1 MIEVKNVTKKYGS
14 TLAVDNISFDVKDG
28 EVVGFLG
35 PNGAGKSTT
44 MNMITGFIEPT
55 KGQIIV
61 NGNDI
66 SKKPRKAKRQ
76 IGYMPESVPLY
87 YELTAKEFISYM
99 AELKMI
105 KKNERKQEVE
115 KVLKEVGLED
125 VQNKLIR
132 NLSRGYK
139 QRVSMAGALV
149 GNPDVIILDEPT
161 VGLDPKQITEIRN
174 LIKELGK
181 KHTVILSSHI
191 LSEVSQI
198 CERVIIINKGKI
210 VAIDTPENLEK
221 ATREKNG
228 ISLIVEDP
236 NGKMSKIKEKIKEI
250 DNIEF
255 IKDNDDGTKQYIVT
269 SSSEIDLRKKLFEV
283 LPKEDIV
290 IFELKKTET
299 TLEEAFIK
307 LINNAKVSEPKQET
321 KTFENGKENKKQEK
335 NKLNKETKLES
346 DTTNNDKPKAKDYNK
361 EIKQNEEKTKKNM
374 KIEKKKTDK
383 NNKKE
388 EKK

>member
-14 TLAVDNISFDVKDG
+14 TIAVDNVSFDVKDG
-28 EVVGFLG
+28 EIVGFLG

-55 KGQIIV
+55 SGQIII

-66 SKKPRKAKRQ
+66 LKKPRKAKKE
-76 IGYMPESVPLY
+76 IGYMPETVPLY
-87 YELTAKEFISYM
+87 YELTPKEFISYM
-99 AELKMI
+99 AELKLV
-105 KKNERKQEVE
+105 KRDERKQEVE
-115 KVLKEVGLED
+115 KVLKETGLED
-125 VQNKLIR
+125 VKNKLIR

-139 QRVSMAGALV
+139 QRVSLAGALV

-161 VGLDPKQITEIRN
+161 VGLDPKQITEIRR

-191 LSEVSQI
+191 LSEISQI

-210 VAIDTPENLEK
+210 IAIDTPENLEK
-221 ATREKNG
+221 VTKEKNG

-236 NGKMSKIKEKIKEI
+236 KNNMTKLKEKINEI
-250 DNIEF
+250 DKIEF
-255 IKDNDDGTKQYIVT
+255 IKDNEDGTKQYIIT
-269 SSSEIDLRKKLFEV
+269 YSADMDLRKKLFEV
-283 LPKEDIV
+283 LPKEEIV
-290 IFELKKTET
+290 IFELKKTES
-299 TLEEAFIK
+299 TLEDAFIK
-307 LINNAKVSEPKQET
+307 LINVQ
-321 KTFENGKENKKQEK
+321 KTDELEEKAERLNKTDKLKKQENKIK
-335 NKLNKETKLES
+335 NKKE
-346 DTTNNDKPKAKDYNK
+346 
-361 EIKQNEEKTKKNM
+361 
-374 KIEKKKTDK
+374 

>member
-14 TLAVDNISFDVKDG
+14 TIAVDNISFDVKDG

-55 KGQIIV
+55 NGQIII

-66 SKKPRKAKRQ
+66 SKKPRKAKRE
-76 IGYMPESVPLY
+76 IGYMPENIPLY
-87 YELTAKEFISYM
+87 YELTAKEFITYM
-99 AELKMI
+99 AELKMV
-105 KKNERKQEVE
+105 KRNERKQEVE
-115 KVLKEVGLED
+115 KVINEMGLDE

-161 VGLDPKQITEIRN
+161 VGLDPKQITDIRN

-210 VAIDTPENLEK
+210 IAIDTPENLEK
-221 ATREKNG
+221 SAREKNG
-228 ISLIVEDP
+228 ILVTVED
-236 NGKMSKIKEKIKEI
+236 SKSHMKNLKDKIREI
-250 DNIEF
+250 DEIKL
-255 IKDNDDGTKQYIVT
+255 IKDNEDGTKQYLIT
-269 SSSEIDLRKKLFEV
+269 SSSEIDLRKKLFEI
-283 LPKEDIV
+283 LPKEEIV
-290 IFELKKTET
+290 IFELKKSET
-299 TLEEAFIK
+299 TLEDAFIK
-307 LINNAKVSEPKQET
+307 LI
-321 KTFENGKENKKQEK
+321 
-335 NKLNKETKLES
+335 
-346 DTTNNDKPKAKDYNK
+346 DTS
-361 EIKQNEEKTKKNM
+361 
-374 KIEKKKTDK
+374 KKTDK
-383 NNKKE
+383 KSEIDNNKKE
-388 EKK
+388 GGKK

>member
-1 MIEVKNVTKKYGS
+1 MNVKTYGSKRLEEKIVIEVKNVTKKYGS
-14 TLAVDNISFDVKDG
+14 TIAVDNISFDVKDG

-55 KGQIIV
+55 SGQIII

-66 SKKPRKAKRQ
+66 SKRPRKAKKD
-76 IGYMPESVPLY
+76 IGYMPENVPLY
-87 YELTAKEFISYM
+87 YELTAKEFVTYM
-99 AELKMI
+99 AELKLV
-105 KKNERKQEVE
+105 KRNERKEQVE
-115 KVLKEVGLED
+115 KVIKETGLEE
-125 VQNKLIR
+125 VKNKLIR

-161 VGLDPKQITEIRN
+161 VGLDPKQITEIRS

-221 ATREKNG
+221 SALEKNS
-228 ISLIVEDP
+228 ISLTVEDP
-236 NGKMSKIKEKIKEI
+236 KNNMVKLKEKIKEI
-250 DNIEF
+250 DAIELV
-255 IKDNDDGTKQYIVT
+255 KDNEDGTKQYLITT
-269 SSSEIDLRKKLFEV
+269 SAKVDLRKKLFEI
-283 LPKEDIV
+283 LPKEEIV
-290 IFELKKTET
+290 IFELKKTES

-307 LINNAKVSEPKQET
+307 LI
-321 KTFENGKENKKQEK
+321 
-335 NKLNKETKLES
+335 
-346 DTTNNDKPKAKDYNK
+346 DTT
-361 EIKQNEEKTKKNM
+361 KNV
-374 KIEKKKTDK
+374 E
-383 NNKKE
+383 KE

>member
-1 MIEVKNVTKKYGS
+1 MIEVKNVTKRYGS
-14 TLAVDNISFDVKDG
+14 TIAVDDISFEVKDG

-55 KGQIIV
+55 TGQIIV

-66 SKKPRKAKRQ
+66 SKRPRKAKKE
-76 IGYMPESVPLY
+76 IGYMPENVPLY
-87 YELTAKEFISYM
+87 YELTAKEFVSYM
-99 AELKMI
+99 AELKLV
-105 KKNERKQEVE
+105 KRSERKQEVE
-115 KVLKEVGLED
+115 KVLKETGLED
-125 VQNKLIR
+125 VKNKLIR

-161 VGLDPKQITEIRN
+161 VGLDPKQITEIRS

-181 KHTVILSSHI
+181 NHTVILSTHI

-221 ATREKNG
+221 TTREKNG
-228 ISLIVEDP
+228 IMVTVEDP
-236 NGKMSKIKEKIKEI
+236 KDNMSHLKDKIKEI
-250 DNIEF
+250 DSEELV
-255 IKDNDDGTKQYIVT
+255 KDNEDGTKQYLITT
-269 SSSEIDLRKKLFEV
+269 STDLDLRKPLFEL
-283 LPKEDIV
+283 LPKEEIV
-290 IFELKKTET
+290 IFELRKTET
-299 TLEEAFIK
+299 TLEDAFIK
-307 LINNAKVSEPKQET
+307 LI
-321 KTFENGKENKKQEK
+321 
-335 NKLNKETKLES
+335 
-346 DTTNNDKPKAKDYNK
+346 DT
-361 EIKQNEEKTKKNM
+361 E
-374 KIEKKKTDK
+374 
-383 NNKKE
+383 KE

>member
-14 TLAVDNISFDVKDG
+14 TIAVDDISFEVKDG

-55 KGQIIV
+55 TGQIIV

-66 SKKPRKAKRQ
+66 SKRPRKAKKE
-76 IGYMPESVPLY
+76 IGYMPENVPLY
-87 YELTAKEFISYM
+87 YELTAKEFVSYM
-99 AELKMI
+99 AELKLV
-105 KKNERKQEVE
+105 KRSERKQEVE
-115 KVLKEVGLED
+115 KVLKETGLED
-125 VQNKLIR
+125 VKNKLIR

-161 VGLDPKQITEIRN
+161 VGLDPKQITEIRS

-181 KHTVILSSHI
+181 NHTVILSTHI

-221 ATREKNG
+221 TTREKNG
-228 ISLIVEDP
+228 IMVTVEDP
-236 NGKMSKIKEKIKEI
+236 KDNMSHLKDKIKEI
-250 DNIEF
+250 ESVELV
-255 IKDNDDGTKQYIVT
+255 KDNEDGTKQYLITT
-269 SSSEIDLRKKLFEV
+269 STDMDLRKQLFEV
-283 LPKEDIV
+283 LPKEEIV
-290 IFELKKTET
+290 IFELRKTET
-299 TLEEAFIK
+299 TLEDAFIK
-307 LINNAKVSEPKQET
+307 LI
-321 KTFENGKENKKQEK
+321 
-335 NKLNKETKLES
+335 
-346 DTTNNDKPKAKDYNK
+346 DT
-361 EIKQNEEKTKKNM
+361 E
-374 KIEKKKTDK
+374 
-383 NNKKE
+383 KE